1 MNQTRRGF
9 MGLLAAI
16 AAAPAALAANKK
28 FTPVSMTWESRSF
41 NRAKPTTLGGTAGKI
56 LMSDG
61 KGGVSWEDPVN
72 SRSYRKLTQNSVSG
86 ANVSPSTKLFVLDE
100 AGFLQDGK
108 PVYVATPFG
117 RGT

>member
-16 AAAPAALAANKK
+16 AAVPAALAVNKK
-28 FTPVSMTWESRSF
+28 FTPVSMTLEAKSF
-41 NRAKPTTLGGTAGKI
+41 NRCGATTLGGTAGKV
-56 LMSDG
+56 LMSNG
-61 KGGVSWEDPVN
+61 EGGISWVDPHPYDNPHQVTA
-72 SRSYRKLTQNSVSG
+72 SQRPRGMTSMY
-86 ANVSPSTKLFVLDE
+86 VLDE

-108 PVYVATPFG
+108 PVYVASEFG